1 MLVDAWI
8 DASWLMTVIWCAT
21 YGHAVWVVLLM
32 GEDLG
37 MGQASQNMG
46 NMLCGLPCDGQKT
59 YDLLRHG
66 L

>member
-1 MLVDAWI
+1 MLADALT
-8 DASWLMTVIWCAT
+8 DASWLMTVIWCVA

-46 NMLCGLPCDGQKT
+46 NMLCGLQCDGQKP